1 MLTKVI
7 KRDGRVVDFDQER
20 IINAIFKAAKAVG
33 GEDRR
38 RAGELSNQVVEILA
52 ERFVDGMP
60 TVEDVQDVVEKVLIE
75 NGHAQTAKAYI
86 LYRKQH
92 QELREF
98 HHLLINTEK
107 MVDEYVSGNDWRV
120 NENSNMNYSLQG
132 LNNHLISAVT
142 SKYWLEKV
150 YPEPVR
156 QAHQEGDLHIHDLS
170 LLAPYCCGWDLPDL
184 LLRGFGGVPQK
195 IESAPA
201 RHFRTALGQVVNFFY
216 TMQGEAAGAQAFA
229 NFDTY
234 LAPFIAYDN
243 LSYDEVKQSIQEFI
257 FNLNVPTRVG
267 FQTPFVNITMD
278 VVVPR
283 NLADEPAIIGGQPQD
298 RTLKEFQAE
307 MDMLNTAFCEVMM
320 EGDAKGRIFSF
331 PIPTYNI
338 YEGFDWDSPVV
349 EKIMEMTAKYGI
361 PYFANFINS
370 DLSPEDVRSMCCRL
384 RLNNKELL
392 KRGGGLFGANPLTG
406 SIGVVT
412 LNMPRIGYLAK
423 SKEDFLGRVRYL
435 MDLAKESLLLKRR
448 VLENLMDTGLY
459 PYSRHY
465 LASVKERF
473 GDSWH
478 NHFNT
483 IGLVGM
489 HEALLN
495 YCGKGID
502 TPEGQAI
509 ANEVLDYM
517 RDILVEYQEETDQ
530 LFNLEATPA
539 EGTAYRLARI
549 DKRKYPDIITSG
561 QDEPYY
567 TNSTQ
572 LPVGF
577 TDDIFHALD
586 LQEELQTKYT
596 GGTVFH
602 GFLGERIEEPK
613 VAAKL
618 LRRVMENY
626 QIPYFTITPT
636 FSICPEHGYITGEH
650 PQCPSCGAEAEIW
663 SRVVGFYRPV
673 QNWNKGKKEEFKDRE
688 EFALASR

>member
-1 MLTKVI
+1 MAT
-7 KRDGRVVDFDQER
+7 
-20 IINAIFKAAKAVG
+20 
-33 GEDRR
+33 
-38 RAGELSNQVVEILA
+38 
-52 ERFVDGMP
+52 
-60 TVEDVQDVVEKVLIE
+60 
-75 NGHAQTAKAYI
+75 AQTAKAYI

-170 LLAPYCCGWDLPDL
+170 LLAPYCCWLGSAGSAASGALAEYPRRLRVLRLGTFALPWDKLSISSTPC
-184 LLRGFGGVPQK
+184 R
-195 IESAPA
+195 
-201 RHFRTALGQVVNFFY
+201 
-216 TMQGEAAGAQAFA
+216 GEAAGAQAFA

-370 DLSPEDVRSMCCRL
+370 
-384 RLNNKELL
+384 
-392 KRGGGLFGANPLTG
+392 
-406 SIGVVT
+406 
-412 LNMPRIGYLAK
+412 
-423 SKEDFLGRVRYL
+423 
-435 MDLAKESLLLKRR
+435 
-448 VLENLMDTGLY
+448 
-459 PYSRHY
+459 
-465 LASVKERF
+465 
-473 GDSWH
+473 
-478 NHFNT
+478 
-483 IGLVGM
+483 
-489 HEALLN
+489 
-495 YCGKGID
+495 
-502 TPEGQAI
+502 
-509 ANEVLDYM
+509 
-517 RDILVEYQEETDQ
+517 
-530 LFNLEATPA
+530 
-539 EGTAYRLARI
+539 
-549 DKRKYPDIITSG
+549 
-561 QDEPYY
+561 
-567 TNSTQ
+567 
-572 LPVGF
+572 
-577 TDDIFHALD
+577 
-586 LQEELQTKYT
+586 
-596 GGTVFH
+596 
-602 GFLGERIEEPK
+602 
-613 VAAKL
+613 
-618 LRRVMENY
+618 
-626 QIPYFTITPT
+626 
-636 FSICPEHGYITGEH
+636 
-650 PQCPSCGAEAEIW
+650 
-663 SRVVGFYRPV
+663 
-673 QNWNKGKKEEFKDRE
+673 
-688 EFALASR
+688 